1 VDGVTMTA
9 PRTRESFW
17 RRALAATLPLL
28 VWSVHFAFTY
38 GVAAAQC
45 TPAAMRPGGPDRVLL
60 GAVTLAA
67 VGACAWLAWRARGVP
82 RRIDAG
88 LLDWAR
94 LVLAVLALVAVAWT
108 GVPLLL
114 VAGCA

>member
-1 VDGVTMTA
+1 VTVDA

-17 RRALAATLPLL
+17 RRVLVGILPLL
-28 VWSVHFAFTY
+28 VWSIHFAFTY

-45 TPAAMRPGGPDRVLL
+45 TPAGLRPGGPDRMLL
-60 GAVTLAA
+60 GAVTVTVAA
-67 VGACAWLAWRARGVP
+67 AGGCAWLAWRARAVP
-82 RRIDAG
+82 RRADAG

-94 LVLAVLALVAVAWT
+94 LVLAVLALVAVAWA

>member
-1 VDGVTMTA
+1 MDA
-9 PRTRESFW
+9 PHIREAFW
-17 RRALAATLPLL
+17 RRVLAGTLPLL
-28 VWSVHFAFTY
+28 VWSAHFAFSY
-38 GVAAAQC
+38 GLAAAQC
-45 TPAAMRPGGPDRVLL
+45 TPAGLRPGGPDRMLL

-67 VGACAWLAWRARGVP
+67 MVACAWLAWRARGVL

-88 LLDWAR
+88 LLDWSR
-94 LVLAVLALVAVAWT
+94 FVLAVLALVAVAWT

>member
-1 VDGVTMTA
+1 MTA
-9 PRTRESFW
+9 PRIRESFW
-17 RRALAATLPLL
+17 RRLLAGTLPLL

-45 TPAAMRPGGPDRVLL
+45 TPAAMRPGGPDRALL
-60 GAVTLAA
+60 GAVTIAA
-67 VGACAWLAWRARGVP
+67 AGVCAWLAWRARGVA
-82 RRIDAG
+82 RRDDAG

>member
-1 VDGVTMTA
+1 MTMTL
-9 PRTRESFW
+9 PRTGESFW
-17 RRALAATLPLL
+17 RRLLAGALPLL
-28 VWSVHFAFTY
+28 VWSLHFAFTY

-45 TPAAMRPGGPDRVLL
+45 TPAGMRPGGPDRVLL
-60 GAVTLAA
+60 GAVTVAA
-67 VGACAWLAWRARGVP
+67 IAACAWLAWRAREVS
-82 RRIDAG
+82 RHDDAG

-94 LVLAVLALVAVAWT
+94 FTLAVLALVAVAWT

>member
-1 VDGVTMTA
+1 MTP

-17 RRALAATLPLL
+17 RRLLAGTLPLL
-28 VWSVHFAFTY
+28 VWSLHFAFAY
-38 GVAAAQC
+38 GIASAQC

-60 GAVTLAA
+60 GAVTVAA
-67 VGACAWLAWRARGVP
+67 IGACAWLAWRARGVP
-82 RRIDAG
+82 WRDDAG

-108 GVPLLL
+108 AVPLLL
-114 VAGCA
+114 VTGCA